1 MVIVNKEKCIGCRQC
16 EGICHTHSIKVTEC
30 GVSIDNLLC
39 STCTQCIV
47 ICPVQA
53 LSWDNIE
60 SKKINA
66 DILPK
71 PEQIKEFLKARRSI
85 RKFKDK
91 PIERNILEDIA
102 IMSKY
107 APTNN
112 YNIDVIIVDDQ
123 SLINELE
130 TECIKFIQRAYNVF
144 YKHKIIFNFM
154 KKITPAMNSTDK
166 IKMERTL
173 KRGNVFQGAPVLMIL
188 AADKRISHTELS
200 SQYALYNM
208 ALYAQSLGIGSCI
221 SGAGKSIL
229 SRSKKAKKLLNL
241 PKHKYIQAILFL
253 GYSNINFRNKVE
265 GIKPKIRFCTHKFQ

>member
-1 MVIVNKEKCIGCRQC
+1 M
-16 EGICHTHSIKVTEC
+16 
-30 GVSIDNLLC
+30 C
-39 STCTQCIV
+39 STCTQCIA

-91 PIERNILEDIA
+91 PIKRNILEDIA

-130 TECIKFIQRAYNVF
+130 TECIKFIQRTYNVF

-173 KRGNVFQGAPVLMIL
+173 KRSNIFQDAPVIMIL
-188 AADKRISHTELS
+188 VADKRISHTELS

-208 ALYAQSLGIGSCI
+208 ALYAQSLGIGST
-221 SGAGKSIL
+221 SL
-229 SRSKKAKKLLNL
+229 
-241 PKHKYIQAILFL
+241 
-253 GYSNINFRNKVE
+253 
-265 GIKPKIRFCTHKFQ
+265 